1 MLSSNFTARFG
12 EVIVRSGI
20 ASIPD
25 AVFSFQKELG
35 LSVGECWFVAQILRF
50 KWTTELPRP
59 SLRKMAEYTGVS
71 ERTLHN
77 YKNSLIGK
85 GYLRVISRTNER
97 GGQIANYYDFTGLFE
112 KIISLLEVK
121 EQETNPFEDA
131 VEEEI
136 QDEATEKISDPLC
149 KNFSAPLKNFQ
160 CPSEKITESPLKKFQ
175 TKQNNNKTEEYKTEE
190 YINNNNPQSGTNSQ
204 PSAGVVVE
212 INEQYKKITGRDKLS
227 FFAALLE
234 EYPAEKVMNAV
245 AYLEKAMSRS
255 RIDNPEGF
263 IISALR
269 ENWDTQ
275 PFEQEQK
282 LKKEFTPPRN
292 YFNSY
297 TQRTYDVE
305 ELEKRLLE
313 HSRKEFFSNKELLE
327 MDEETLFDDSS

>member
-1 MLSSNFTARFG
+1 MFSSNFTARFG

-77 YKNSLIGK
+77 YKNSLIEK

-112 KIISLLEVK
+112 KIISLLEGK
-121 EQETNPFEDA
+121 EQESNPFEE
-131 VEEEI
+131 VEAQEEVS
-136 QDEATEKISDPLC
+136 ENFSDPLC

-160 CPSEKITESPLKKFQ
+160 CPSEKITETPLKIFQ
-175 TKQNNNKTEEYKTEE
+175 TKQKNNKAEEYKTEE
-190 YINNNNPQSGTNSQ
+190 YIYNNPPIGGTNSQ

-212 INEQYKKITGRDKLS
+212 INEQYKKITGREKLS
-227 FFAALLE
+227 FFAALLDV
-234 EYPAEKVMNAV
+234 YPAEKVMNAV
-245 AYLEKAMSRS
+245 TYLEKAMLRS
-255 RIDNPEGF
+255 KIDNPEGF
-263 IISALR
+263 IVSALR
-269 ENWDTQ
+269 ENWDTE
-275 PFEQEQK
+275 PFEHKTQ
-282 LKKEFTPPRN
+282 KEFTPPKN

-313 HSRKEFFSNKELLE
+313 HSMREFFSNDKNSSKGGEKI
-327 MDEETLFDDSS
+327 LFDDS

>member
-35 LSVGECWFVAQILRF
+35 LSVGECWFIAQILRF

-77 YKNSLIGK
+77 YKNSLIEK
-85 GYLRVISRTNER
+85 GYLHVISRTNER

-131 VEEEI
+131 EEEF
-136 QDEATEKISDPLC
+136 QGEATEKISDPLC

-160 CPSEKITESPLKKFQ
+160 CPTEKITEPPLKKFQ
-175 TKQNNNKTEEYKTEE
+175 TKQNNNKTEEYKAEE
-190 YINNNNPQSGTNSQ
+190 YINNNPQSGTNSQ

-234 EYPAEKVMNAV
+234 EYSAERVTNAV

-255 RIDNPEGF
+255 KIDNPEGF
-263 IISALR
+263 IVSALK

-275 PFEQEQK
+275 PFEHKSQ
-282 LKKEFTPPRN
+282 KEFPVPKN

-305 ELEKRLLE
+305 ELERKLLE
-313 HSRKEFFSNKELLE
+313 HSRREFFSK
-327 MDEETLFDDSS
+327 FDDSS

>member
-1 MLSSNFTARFG
+1 MSNFTARFG

-112 KIISLLEVK
+112 KIISLLEEK

-136 QDEATEKISDPLC
+136 QEEATEKISDPLC

-160 CPSEKITESPLKKFQ
+160 CPSEKITEPPLKKFQ
-175 TKQNNNKTEEYKTEE
+175 TKQNNNKTEKYKTEE
-190 YINNNNPQSGTNSQ
+190 YINNNPPNGGTNSQ
-204 PSAGVVVE
+204 PSAGVVAE
-212 INEQYKKITGRDKLS
+212 INKQYKKITGRDKLS
-227 FFAALLE
+227 FFASLLE
-234 EYPAEKVMNAV
+234 EYSAEKVMNAV
-245 AYLEKAMSRS
+245 AYLEKAMSRNK
-255 RIDNPEGF
+255 IDNPEGF
-263 IISALR
+263 IVSALK
-269 ENWDTQ
+269 ENWDTH

-282 LKKEFTPPRN
+282 LKKEFAPPKN

-305 ELEKRLLE
+305 ELERKLLE
-313 HSRKEFFSNKELLE
+313 HSMGKFLSSNNESLE
-327 MDEETLFDDSS
+327 DEKVLFDDS

>member
-1 MLSSNFTARFG
+1 MSNFTARFG

-160 CPSEKITESPLKKFQ
+160 CPSEKITETPLKKFQ
-175 TKQNNNKTEEYKTEE
+175 TKQNNNKTEEYKTEK
-190 YINNNNPQSGTNSQ
+190 YINNNNPPNGGTNSQ

-263 IISALR
+263 VISALR

-282 LKKEFTPPRN
+282 VKKEFTPPRN

-297 TQRTYDVE
+297 TQRSYDVE
-305 ELEKRLLE
+305 ELERRLLE
-313 HSRKEFFSNKELLE
+313 HSMRESLSNNKNLPEGVE
-327 MDEETLFDDSS
+327 KILFDDS

>member
-1 MLSSNFTARFG
+1 MFWSNFTARFG

-112 KIISLLEVK
+112 KIISLLEGK
-121 EQETNPFEDA
+121 EQETNPFEDT
-131 VEEEI
+131 VEEEV
-136 QDEATEKISDPLC
+136 QEEATEKISDPLC

-160 CPSEKITESPLKKFQ
+160 CPSEKITEPPLKKFQ
-175 TKQNNNKTEEYKTEE
+175 TKQNNNKTEKYKTEK
-190 YINNNNPQSGTNSQ
+190 YIYNNPPNGGTNSQ

-234 EYPAEKVMNAV
+234 EYSAEKVMNAV
-245 AYLEKAMSRS
+245 AYLEKAMSRGK
-255 RIDNPEGF
+255 IDNPEGF
-263 IISALR
+263 VISALR
-269 ENWDTQ
+269 GNWDTQ

-282 LKKEFTPPRN
+282 KKEFIPPRN

>member
-1 MLSSNFTARFG
+1 MLSLNFTARFG

-77 YKNSLIGK
+77 YKNFLIGK
-85 GYLRVISRTNER
+85 GYLKVINRENEH
-97 GGQIANYYDFTGLFE
+97 GGKVSSYYDFTGLFE
-112 KIISLLEVK
+112 KIISLLEGK
-121 EQETNPFEDA
+121 EQETNPFEDV
-131 VEEEI
+131 VEEEV
-136 QDEATEKISDPLC
+136 QEGVSENFSDTIC
-149 KNFSAPLKNFQ
+149 KNFRY
-160 CPSEKITESPLKKFQ
+160 PSEKITDTHLKNFQ
-175 TKQNNNKTEEYKTEE
+175 MKQNNNKTEKYKAEE
-190 YINNNNPQSGTNSQ
+190 YINNNPQSGTNSQ

-212 INEQYKKITGRDKLS
+212 INELYKKVTGRDKLS

-234 EYPAEKVMNAV
+234 VYPAERVTNAV

-255 RIDNPEGF
+255 KIDNPEGF
-263 IISALR
+263 IVSALR

-275 PFEQEQK
+275 PFEHKTQ
-282 LKKEFTPPRN
+282 FTPPRN

-305 ELEKRLLE
+305 ELERKLLE
-313 HSRKEFFSNKELLE
+313 HSRKEFFSK
-327 MDEETLFDDSS
+327 FDDSS